1 MRVTVIGSGNM
12 GSALAKQIAKAR
24 HSLVITGRNSAKAK
38 DLAQTFGAT
47 YQATDASQGADV
59 VVLATPYSE
68 AVSALRSAG
77 NLQDKTVIDITNP
90 LTPDYMG
97 LTIGHSTSAAEQI
110 QKAFPEAKV
119 VKAFNTVFA
128 QVLAQGA
135 SLHGVTVPVFVAADD
150 ASAKE
155 TAKALIQSIGF
166 APIDAGALKNARY
179 LEPLAGLNIYF
190 GYGAGHGTSIAP
202 AWIGLG

>member
-12 GSALAKQIAKAR
+12 GAALAKQIAKAR

-38 DLAQTFGAT
+38 DLAQTLGAT

-59 VVLATPYSE
+59 VILATPYGE
-68 AVSALRSAG
+68 ALYALRFAG
-77 NLQDKTVIDITNP
+77 KLQGKTVIDITNP

-110 QKAFPEAKV
+110 QKAFPEARV

-135 SLHGVTVPVFVAADD
+135 SLHGATVPVFVAADD

-155 TAKALIQSIGF
+155 TAKALIQSMGF

-202 AWIGLG
+202 AWIGMG